1 MKYVVTGAE
10 GFLGYHARARLAVDP
25 SADVVTVGRH
35 DWASGG
41 LASALAGADVVLHL
55 AGINRAGDPEAAEPE
70 LHEGNVGLARELVE
84 ALEALTALE
93 PLEAP
98 EASEASEASK
108 ASGVDEVGQDAKSA
122 RRVPIVVYAGSTYAD
137 AEHPGTDSPY
147 GRGKR
152 EAGAFLRDWAERRG
166 TRATE
171 VRFPGLFGEHG
182 RPDYNSFVATFAH
195 RIARGEEPQ
204 VSGDRELPLLPVG
217 DAVTALLDAA
227 ARQDPGWRLVHPQA
241 RSVGI
246 GEVAGRLQAMH
257 DTYAVTGDFPDL
269 SDSFDVALFNTLRAA
284 MWPDAYPIRPTPRS
298 DQRGTLVETVR
309 VHGGGGQGFVSTTLP
324 GHRRGDHV
332 HFAKIERFQV
342 ISGTGLIRLRRML
355 TDDVLEFTVTG
366 DEPAV
371 IDMPTLWTHSI
382 ENVGDEPLVTFFWS
396 NELFD
401 PQRPDTYPM
410 PVLDGPD
417 RPTPS
422 APSTP
427 EGSAAQEAR

>member
-1 MKYVVTGAE
+1 MKYAVTGAD
-10 GFLGYHARARLAVDP
+10 GFLGYHTRARLALDP
-25 SADVVTVGRH
+25 SARVVTVGRRE
-35 DWASGG
+35 WESGE
-41 LASALAGADVVLHL
+41 LATALAGADVVLHL
-55 AGINRAGDPEAAEPE
+55 AGVNRAVDPDAAEAE
-70 LHEGNVGLARELVE
+70 LFDGNLALARGLVE
-84 ALEALTALE
+84 ALDAAGAARGSRG
-93 PLEAP
+93 AP
-98 EASEASEASK
+98 
-108 ASGVDEVGQDAKSA
+108 V
-122 RRVPIVVYAGSTYAD
+122 VVYAGSTYAD

-152 EAGAFLRDWAERRG
+152 EAGEILRDWGQRSGA
-166 TRATE
+166 AVTE

-182 RPDYNSFVATFAH
+182 HPDYNSFVATFAH
-195 RIARGEEPQ
+195 RIAHGEEPQ
-204 VSGDRELPLLPVG
+204 VSGDRQLPLLPVG
-217 DAVTALLDAA
+217 EAVAELLDAA
-227 ARQDPGWRLVHPQA
+227 ARQDAGWRLVHPQG

-246 GEVAGRLQAMH
+246 GEVAGRLRAMH

-269 SDSFDVALFNTLRAA
+269 SDAFDVALFNTLRAA
-284 MWPDAYPIRPTPRS
+284 MWPQAYPIRPTPRS

-324 GHRRGDHV
+324 GFRRGDHV

-371 IDMPTLWTHSI
+371 LDMPTLWTHSI

-417 RPTPS
+417 RPNPS
-422 APSTP
+422 DHQAPSTLDGP
-427 EGSAAQEAR
+427 AAQEKR